1 MCERD
6 QAGDVGNLIGTAS
19 EHLMAGG
26 RLASL
31 SMGAAY
37 WGGPNWSRGQALR
50 LGWNRRLLLA
60 VRRFGV
66 VEAGSSG
73 ILGKGLAEAGVEGC
87 GTGWETVEW

>member
-1 MCERD
+1 
-6 QAGDVGNLIGTAS
+6 
-19 EHLMAGG
+19 MAGG

-37 WGGPNWSRGQALR
+37 WGGANWSRGQALR